1 MLLYNIANK
10 VRIGVEMNFKRKERI
25 GIITK
30 ILAEQPNKIFKLNY
44 FTELFNS
51 AKSSISEDIDIVKG
65 VIETLNMGEVITIV
79 GASGG
84 VKYIPHLSKEESLEL
99 LRTIVKRMNEPER
112 VIPGD
117 LIYALDIL
125 YDPKYLKGLAK
136 IFTMFYAKENV
147 DYVMTIETKG
157 IPLATMTAEALNVPL
172 AIARD
177 TNKVTE
183 GATIGINY
191 ASGSTGRLKTM
202 YVSKKFIKEGSNI
215 LIVDDFL
222 RGGGTAK
229 GMRDLVLE
237 LNSQVVGMCFLTEID
252 NGKQKMIKDYD
263 SLIQLK
269 QSSDGHSTAVINENV
284 FNKIK

>member
-136 IFTMFYAKENV
+136 IFTMFYAKKNV

>member
-1 MLLYNIANK
+1 
-10 VRIGVEMNFKRKERI
+10 MNFNRKERI
-25 GIITK
+25 GAITK
-30 ILAEQPNKIFKLNY
+30 ILADHPNKIFKLNY
-44 FTELFNS
+44 FTELFDS

-65 VIETLNMGEVITIV
+65 IIDSLKMGEIITIV

-84 VKYIPHLSKEESLEL
+84 VKYIPHLHVDEIRALLEDL
-99 LRTIVKRMNEPER
+99 VNKLNEPSR

-125 YDPKYLKGLAK
+125 YDPKYLKKIAK
-136 IFTMFYAKENV
+136 IFSLYYAKESI

-177 TNKVTE
+177 ENKVTE

-191 ASGSTGRLKTM
+191 ASGSTGRLRTM
-202 YVSKKFIKEGSNI
+202 YVSKKSIKDYSNI

-229 GMRDLVLE
+229 GMGDLVVE
-237 LNSQVVGMCFLTEID
+237 LKSKVIGMCFLTEID
-252 NGKQKMIKDYD
+252 TGKEKMISDYN
-263 SLIQLK
+263 SLVKITKTEEGKSIARINNDVFTQLE
-269 QSSDGHSTAVINENV
+269 TN
-284 FNKIK
+284 